1 VRFRPRLDVTQR
13 AIVDALRAAGCSVV
27 SLAGIGAGCPDLLVG
42 VSGRTILLECKSPK
56 KIHRRATEM
65 QATQDRWMER
75 WRGGEVF
82 VVHDV
87 PSAMLACRL

>member
-1 VRFRPRLDVTQR
+1 MRYRPRLDSTQR
-13 AIVDALRAAGCSVV
+13 AIVEALRACGCTVV
-27 SLAGIGAGCPDLLVG
+27 SLAGVGAGVPDLLCGVG
-42 VSGRTILLECKSPK
+42 GRTILLEVKSPK
-56 KIHRRATEM
+56 KVHRRATEM